1 MQEATRSPGN
11 EECGNDRQQGLEA
24 MVPGDGAGPGRRRR
38 QLIQFAGAAA
48 LTGLGGKTFAQGS
61 AANWP
66 NRPIKM
72 IVPFAVGGATDI
84 VARLVSQKLSEA
96 LGQPVVVDNRGGANG
111 VIGTEAVARAEPD
124 GYTLLMNTAGAQTL
138 SPALYKANYKPLE
151 SFEPICLIARIGFVL
166 LANPDLPVKSVDELK
181 AYLAKPGAKPL
192 SMSSGSSMLG
202 LITEEFKI
210 SLGAKDIVNAQYKGT
225 GPQLQAVVGG
235 EVDLTIDPFVGMA
248 MIKAGRVRPLAVFS
262 DTRSATLPDVPTLKE
277 AGVPDMVF
285 SSWAGL
291 LAPAG
296 TPAPI
301 IDRLSKEMMRIVAE
315 PAVQEGLKTVDYES
329 VGSTPAE
336 FAKVIKDDAER
347 WARIAKTSPFKP
359 GS

>member
-1 MQEATRSPGN
+1 MGSAQAGKVGDSVP
-11 EECGNDRQQGLEA
+11 RQS
-24 MVPGDGAGPGRRRR
+24 RRR
-38 QLIQFAGAAA
+38 QLIQAAA
-48 LTGLGGKTFAQGS
+48 GIAVAGLGARAWAQGGDS
-61 AANWP
+61 NWP
-66 NRPIKM
+66 NRPIRV

-84 VARLVSQKLSEA
+84 VARLVSQKLGEA

-111 VIGTEAVARAEPD
+111 VIGTEAVARADPD

-138 SPALYKANYKPLE
+138 SPALYKASYKPLE
-151 SFEPICLIARIGFVL
+151 SFEPICLISKIGFVL
-166 LANPDLPVKSVDELK
+166 LANPSLPVKSIAELK
-181 AYLAKPGAKPL
+181 AYLAKPDAKPL

-262 DTRSATLPDVPTLKE
+262 DTRSPTLPDVPTLQE
-277 AGVPDMVF
+277 AGIPDMVF

-301 IDRLSKEMMRIVAE
+301 VERLSKEMMRIVAD
-315 PAVQEGLKTVDYES
+315 PAVQASLKQIDYEP
-329 VGSTPAE
+329 VGNTPAE
-336 FAKVIKDDAER
+336 FARIIKDDAER
-347 WARIAKTSPFKP
+347 WARIARTSPFKP